1 MGQNTEAPCV
11 GAAQTA
17 KTQSAQC
24 QVMQLHA
31 AVSRWGRGWGGGG
44 GVEEGVLGGQG
55 GLGGHSE
62 PVSKVPNSLLMV
74 GTNY

>member
-1 MGQNTEAPCV
+1 MGQNTEAPYV

-31 AVSRWGRGWGGGG
+31 AVSRWGRGWGGWE
-44 GVEEGVLGGQG
+44 VEEEVLGGQG